1 MSKPGK
7 SLKALCKRLKVR
19 LTIKRNGKRVYKSIK
34 VLKDQCAK
42 KRKVKK
48 KKVKRKRR
56 RRKFGSG
63 PEVWSTKGSANA
75 PDPFDDLHNDSQ
87 DSLIL
92 HSPGSSPNN
101 NSPFILRRRNRER
114 RTGIRADTPLSFSLD
129 SPLSPILPLNE
140 EETIPSRRLQGLFN
154 SLPRGES
161 VNRRLFQYSKKNKKV
176 KKRRKF
182 GSLPITPPTVKK
194 KDRRNSN
201 VQFPVIQYPV
211 LDYDN
216 IDPNL
221 MDRIEQITND
231 ETLYDDFWE
240 PSTNANRRL
249 VYNFGKKKKVKKRR
263 KVVKKKKVKRKKV
276 KNKSR

>member
-7 SLKALCKRLKVR
+7 SLKALCKKLGVR
-19 LTIKRNGKRVYKSIK
+19 LTIKRGKKREYKSIA
-34 VLKDQCAK
+34 VLKKQCKSKAG
-42 KRKVKK
+42 K
-48 KKVKRKRR
+48 KKVVKKKRR

-63 PEVWSTKGSANA
+63 PEVWSPQRGSANA
-75 PDPFDDLHNDSQ
+75 PDPFDDLHNDPR

-114 RTGIRADTPLSFSLD
+114 RTGQSPVFSLD

-161 VNRRLFQYSKKNKKV
+161 VNRRLFQYSKKNKK
-176 KKRRKF
+176 RRKF

-194 KDRRNSN
+194 KDRRNFN
-201 VQFPVIQYPV
+201 NQLPVIQYPV
-211 LDYDN
+211 LYSDD

-221 MDRIEQITND
+221 MDSIAQITND

-240 PSTNANRRL
+240 PSTNVNRQL
-249 VYNFGKKKKVKKRR
+249 LQYGKKKNKVKRKKVKKRR
-263 KVVKKKKVKRKKV
+263 KVSNKKKNSKK
-276 KNKSR
+276 

>member
-7 SLKALCKRLKVR
+7 SLRNICKKLGVR
-19 LTIKRNGKRVYKSIK
+19 LTVKRGKKRVYKSVA
-34 VLKDQCAK
+34 VLKRQCANK
-42 KRKVKK
+42 KK

-63 PEVWSTKGSANA
+63 PEVWSPKGSANA

-114 RTGIRADTPLSFSLD
+114 RTGIRAGTPLSFSLD

-161 VNRRLFQYSKKNKKV
+161 VNRQLVFDFGKKKKV

-182 GSLPITPPTVKK
+182 GSLPITPQTVKK
-194 KDRRNSN
+194 KDRRNYNNQS
-201 VQFPVIQYPV
+201 PVIQYPV
-211 LDYDN
+211 LDSDD

-221 MDRIEQITND
+221 MASIAQITND

-240 PSTNANRRL
+240 PPTNVNRRL
-249 VYNFGKKKKVKKRR
+249 VYNFGKKKKVKR
-263 KVVKKKKVKRKKV
+263 KRKSK
-276 KNKSR
+276 K

>member
-7 SLKALCKRLKVR
+7 SLKGLCKKLGVR
-19 LTIKRNGKRVYKSIK
+19 LTVKRGKKRVYKSVA
-34 VLKDQCAK
+34 VLKRQCSNK
-42 KRKVKK
+42 KK

-63 PEVWSTKGSANA
+63 PEVWSPKGSANA

-114 RTGIRADTPLSFSLD
+114 RTGIRAGTPLSFSLD

-140 EETIPSRRLQGLFN
+140 EETRPSRRLQGLFN

-161 VNRRLFQYSKKNKKV
+161 VNRRLFQYSKKV

-194 KDRRNSN
+194 KDRRNFN
-201 VQFPVIQYPV
+201 NQLPVIQYPV
-211 LDYDN
+211 LNSYD

-221 MDRIEQITND
+221 MDSIAQITND
-231 ETLYDDFWE
+231 ETIYDDFWE
-240 PSTNANRRL
+240 PPTNVNRRL
-249 VYNFGKKKKVKKRR
+249 VYNFGKKKKVKR
-263 KVVKKKKVKRKKV
+263 KKVKRKKS
-276 KNKSR
+276 KK